1 MEERVTMGWLLATYR
16 RCLPE
21 KQARTLSLFFE
32 DDFSLAEIAETE
44 NVSRQ
49 AVHETIR
56 RGEEELLRLESGLH
70 LMAKEKELRRLTE
83 EADAY
88 VSDGQPELK
97 LRLRKILELLEDI
110 DTHGI

>member
-70 LMAKEKELRRLTE
+70 LMAKEKSFDALRRKRMPMYPMGSPSLNC
-83 EADAY
+83 DFVRY
-88 VSDGQPELK
+88 WSYW
-97 LRLRKILELLEDI
+97 RI
-110 DTHGI
+110 